1 VEEEEEE
8 AGKEELLPAVCRAA
22 ALGEERRC
30 TVPAGA
36 LPPALRPLRALA
48 GGGTLLPPPPPPV
61 RGAESIADAV
71 LSSRGPAT
79 ELRRE
84 CKLARLPPGM
94 GELAEAGTG
103 AGSTSGAALGGV
115 GSTRASRESL
125 A

>member
-1 VEEEEEE
+1 MEEEEEE
-8 AGKEELLPAVCRAA
+8 LLPVVCAA
-22 ALGEERRC
+22 ALGEERRF

-36 LPPALRPLRALA
+36 PPALRPLRALA
-48 GGGTLLPPPPPPV
+48 GGGTLLPPPPPV

-71 LSSRGPAT
+71 LSSRGPTT

-84 CKLARLPPGM
+84 WRLARLPPGM

-115 GSTRASRESL
+115 GSTRASRGSL